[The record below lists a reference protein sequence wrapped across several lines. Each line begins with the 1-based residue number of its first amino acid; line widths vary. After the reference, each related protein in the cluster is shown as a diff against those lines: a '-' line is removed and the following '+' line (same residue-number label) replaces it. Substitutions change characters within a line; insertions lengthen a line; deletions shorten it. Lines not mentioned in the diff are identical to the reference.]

1 MGKLKQAV
9 KVTRCESSQ
18 RLRHQRPVTF
28 RPQRHSFLRQLLLP
42 LDLYGDIS
50 PHLLSCF
57 LSDIYANT
65 TALPATFLSSRPGRY
80 GSDFATMAAG
90 IKTIIALSF
99 VRKDH
104 PRPIAGLLRID
115 LLITFRCLRSVSSLS
130 FSPPPSGTS
139 TGPSWLSLSM

>member
-1 MGKLKQAV
+1 MISLDRRRQERYNQKDKGKQLGQMGKLKQAV
-9 KVTRCESSQ
+9 KVTRCESSR

-28 RPQRHSFLRQLLLP
+28 RPQRHSFLQQLLLP
-42 LDLYGDIS
+42 LDIYGAIP

-57 LSDIYANT
+57 LSDIYAST
-65 TALPATFLSSRPGRY
+65 PALSATFLLSRTGRY

-104 PRPIAGLLRID
+104 PQSITELL
-115 LLITFRCLRSVSSLS
+115 
-130 FSPPPSGTS
+130 
-139 TGPSWLSLSM
+139 WN

>member
-9 KVTRCESSQ
+9 KVTRCESSR

-28 RPQRHSFLRQLLLP
+28 RPQRHSFLQQLLLP
-42 LDLYGDIS
+42 LDLYGAIL

-57 LSDIYANT
+57 LSDTYAST
-65 TALPATFLSSRPGRY
+65 PVLPATFIFSRTGRY

-104 PRPIAGLLRID
+104 PQSITGLL
-115 LLITFRCLRSVSSLS
+115 
-130 FSPPPSGTS
+130 
-139 TGPSWLSLSM
+139 WN